1 MSLGTSTADETSL
14 LQLGRAE
21 RDDEVEALRLQ
32 VASLSQQLEIALHQ
46 QYPRT
51 ERRSNAKRSYHP
63 LSPHAFN
70 VREVRTS
77 TNKPTITAQ
86 REKLGRTA
94 SISTRQVLDSLPD
107 SDVIGNPPVLQRVL
121 DMFQRPS
128 HHMEYLNSELFC
140 KDLLKLAMKVKG
152 TFEREPRVVFIQSPA
167 YVFGDIHGNLEDLHF
182 FSDNVWRLGMS
193 LTAGS
198 FLFLGDYVDRGLHC
212 LECVAYLF
220 AMKLQ
225 LPNKVF
231 LLRGNHET
239 RDINGWE
246 EHYGERS
253 FMYQCR
259 KRFGDSAGYRVWY
272 VCTIISFLCKGGN
285 LLKDLALTFI
295 LTGKP
300 AIRHLIGCRLPES
313 SIKTFSASTVAF
325 PVRCRR
331 TLVQHAYKTFFLCLK
346 LLECKF
352 GAVAVFWT
360 HVEILDGRNSPS
372 ALQTFLCSNPPY
384 EHEDDR
390 YQQVASDCVWSD
402 PATEDQE
409 MTSVDPDTGFGES
422 RRGGGA
428 ICFGNKAVSNFL
440 QQHDFSYIMRAHEAH
455 AEGVAVSKEARVFTV
470 FSTSQDHNQGSQ
482 AMAGCILVDNQRL
495 QVINRSP
502 AYKNQY
508 VHRRDSI
515 SLAAMPE
522 SEIEQRMK
530 LGLVTS
536 SSEDA
541 GDGQDEDELEDW
553 QDLEDDNDDDSDDK
567 VQVAVEDYSFDKN
580 RRSSID
586 LAGISNIRDDASW
599 ASDAS
604 AASFTSFTEF
614 EPNKRQRSKKPGFA
628 AIDEREADED
638 VDTVDG
644 DEEEMELRAER
655 AAS

>member
-1 MSLGTSTADETSL
+1 MKQMSLGTLTEDETSL
-14 LQLGRAE
+14 IHLGGAE
-21 RDDEVEALRLQ
+21 RDEEVEALRKQ
-32 VASLSQQLEIALHQ
+32 VVSLSAQLEIALHQ
-46 QYPRT
+46 QYPRNECRT
-51 ERRSNAKRSYHP
+51 NSTKRPYHP

-94 SISTRQVLDSLPD
+94 SISTRQVLDNLPD
-107 SDVIGNPPVLQRVL
+107 SDVVGNPPVIQRIL

-128 HHMEYLNSELFC
+128 SHMEYLNSELFC
-140 KDLLKLAMKVKG
+140 KDILKLAMKVKG
-152 TFEREPRVVFIQSPA
+152 MFEREPRVVFLQSPA

-259 KRFGDSAGYRVWY
+259 KRFGDSAGYRVWEACNQAFDRMPLAG
-272 VCTIISFLCKGGN
+272 VIDQDIFCVHGGIPRPVSSN
-285 LLKDLALTFI
+285 PGATRIQDILAVPKVSGI
-295 LTGKP
+295 
-300 AIRHLIGCRLPES
+300 
-313 SIKTFSASTVAF
+313 
-325 PVRCRR
+325 
-331 TLVQHAYKTFFLCLK
+331 
-346 LLECKF
+346 
-352 GAVAVFWT
+352 
-360 HVEILDGRNSPS
+360 
-372 ALQTFLCSNPPY
+372 NPPY
-384 EHEDDR
+384 EHEDDK

-402 PATEDQE
+402 PATEEQE

-482 AMAGCILVDNQRL
+482 AMAGCILVDNNRL

-522 SEIEQRMK
+522 TEIEQRMK

-541 GDGQDEDELEDW
+541 GDGQDDDGDIEDW
-553 QDLEDDNDDDSDDK
+553 QDLEDDDSDDK
-567 VQVAVEDYSFDKN
+567 AQGALEGDYSFDKN

-614 EPNKRQRSKKPGFA
+614 ESNKRHRSKRPGFA
-628 AIDEREADED
+628 PIHEAEADED
-638 VDTVDG
+638 VDTLDG
-644 DEEEMELRAER
+644 DEDEMELRAER
-655 AAS
+655 ERS